1 MVPATLTPTG
11 APRVFTRGRLSPAST
26 ATPMV
31 LMPMMAT
38 SMWRGTRMTVT
49 VMATTREKLSPATPL
64 LLLTTPLVDTATTST
79 VPATPTLI
87 GLPRVFTRGPP
98 TATPLPSLTT
108 PLEAMATTSTVPAT
122 LTPTGAPRGFTRGRL
137 SPAST
142 AIPMMATSMWR
153 GTRMTV
159 TVMATTR
166 GRLSPATP
174 LLSLTTPLEDTATTS
189 TVPATPTLIG
199 LPRVF
204 TRGQATATTSTVPA
218 TLTPTGAPRV
228 FTRGRLSPAS
238 TAI

>member
-1 MVPATLTPTG
+1 MTRNLAVLARGPPTATPPLLLTTLLEAMATTSTVPATPTLIG

-26 ATPMV
+26 AIPMV

-49 VMATTREKLSPATPL
+49 VMATTRGKLSPATPL

-108 PLEAMATTSTVPAT
+108 PLEA
-122 LTPTGAPRGFTRGRL
+122 
-137 SPAST
+137 
-142 AIPMMATSMWR
+142 
-153 GTRMTV
+153 
-159 TVMATTR
+159 
-166 GRLSPATP
+166 
-174 LLSLTTPLEDTATTS
+174 
-189 TVPATPTLIG
+189 
-199 LPRVF
+199 
-204 TRGQATATTSTVPA
+204 TATTSTVPA

-238 TAI
+238 TAIPMVLMPMMATSMWRGTRMTVTVMATTRGKLSPATPLLSLTTPLVATATASTVPA

>member
-1 MVPATLTPTG
+1 MGTTRGRLSPATPLLLLTTPLEATATTSMVPATLTPTG

-49 VMATTREKLSPATPL
+49 VMGTTRGRLSPATPL
-64 LLLTTPLVDTATTST
+64 LLLTTPLEATATTS
-79 VPATPTLI
+79 
-87 GLPRVFTRGPP
+87 
-98 TATPLPSLTT
+98 
-108 PLEAMATTSTVPAT
+108 MVPAT
-122 LTPTGAPRGFTRGRL
+122 LTPTGAPRVFTRGRL

-142 AIPMMATSMWR
+142 ATPMVSMPMMATSMWR

-204 TRGQATATTSTVPA
+204 TRGRLPARATSM
-218 TLTPTGAPRV
+218 
-228 FTRGRLSPAS
+228 
-238 TAI
+238 